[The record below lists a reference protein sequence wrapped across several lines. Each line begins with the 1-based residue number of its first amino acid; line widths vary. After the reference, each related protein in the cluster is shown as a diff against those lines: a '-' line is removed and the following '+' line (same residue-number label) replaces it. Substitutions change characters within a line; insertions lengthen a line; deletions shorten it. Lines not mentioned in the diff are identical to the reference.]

1 MLESLTFFGVSMENF
16 GIFEGLFGPFVLISF
31 RSYDGILISLR
42 FVINTMVL
50 QNLQDCAS
58 YFRLQNY
65 ASQQIFKNSRYLSG
79 HRNF

>member
-1 MLESLTFFGVSMENF
+1 MESLTFFGVSVEYF
-16 GIFEGLFGPFVLISF
+16 GVLDRLFGHFVLLSF
-31 RSYDGILISLR
+31 RSYGGILMLFAI
-42 FVINTMVL
+42 VINTMVL

-79 HRNF
+79 HGNF